1 MTDSVRQ
8 FKVYLREDLI
18 KQLKHAAIEAEQSL
32 SALVSESIEAHL
44 ETLRR
49 KGAIEDRRT
58 GNGN

>member
-1 MTDSVRQ
+1 MRQ

-18 KQLKHAAIEAEQSL
+18 KRLKHAAIESEQSL

-49 KGAIEDRRT
+49 KGVIEDRRT

>member
-1 MTDSVRQ
+1 VADSVRQ

-18 KQLKHAAIEAEQSL
+18 KRLKHAAIESEQSL

-49 KGAIEDRRT
+49 KGVIEDRRT